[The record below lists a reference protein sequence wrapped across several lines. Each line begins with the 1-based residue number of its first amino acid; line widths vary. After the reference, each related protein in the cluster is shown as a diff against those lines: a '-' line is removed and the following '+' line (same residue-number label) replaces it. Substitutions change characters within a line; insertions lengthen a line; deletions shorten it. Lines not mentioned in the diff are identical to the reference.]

1 MLAPII
7 VAVVLGWEGILL
19 GVGDVLLGLPTWA
32 VLIGIF
38 AVILLA
44 VAVGLFLI
52 RRLPTSYR

>member
-1 MLAPII
+1 M

-32 VLIGIF
+32 VLIGMF
-38 AVILLA
+38 AVIPLA